1 MVKRDRL
8 AEKDYSS
15 QFCGTKIT
23 HKEKL
28 ELGNV
33 KINRK
38 FVSSE
43 LLY

>member
-8 AEKDYSS
+8 AEKNYSS
-15 QFCGTKIT
+15 QFCGTKIRN
-23 HKEKL
+23 KEKL
-28 ELGNV
+28 GLGNI

-38 FVSSE
+38 FVSSD

>member
-8 AEKDYSS
+8 TEKNYSS
-15 QFCGTKIT
+15 QFCGIKIR

-28 ELGNV
+28 EPGNI